1 MEITNITNIDSN
13 QFLNQNY
20 TTKDEA
26 LLNSLNVSKEFGLPG
41 DNIELHIIS
50 PSGELL
56 DIVYDFKNYTT
67 EKTNEGTSLYS
78 QITVDPKADL
88 ESLGLTQGQYDV
100 VYNFY
105 RTIFSSSIANPFYIT
120 EISSDRTELIY
131 CFRTII
137 FNIYC

>member
-1 MEITNITNIDSN
+1 MEITNISNIDSN

-100 VYNFY
+100 VYNF
-105 RTIFSSSIANPFYIT
+105 
-120 EISSDRTELIY
+120 
-131 CFRTII
+131 
-137 FNIYC
+137 